1 MISSIRALNTSPSFS
16 SKVSPRVPPA
26 RAELGACAE
35 LVLGSLGCC
44 WPGGGAGGV
53 LPPPA
58 GLSRRTEALARP
70 LLLLGGGS

>member
-1 MISSIRALNTSPSFS
+1 MISSILDLNTSPSFS
-16 SKVSPRVPPA
+16 SKVSPRVLPT
-26 RAELGACAE
+26 RAEELGACAE
-35 LVLGSLGCC
+35 FVLGSLAWAGC
-44 WPGGGAGGV
+44 GAGGA

>member
-1 MISSIRALNTSPSFS
+1 MSSSILDLNTSPSFS

-26 RAELGACAE
+26 RAALGAGAAAFALE
-35 LVLGSLGCC
+35 SLGGA
-44 WPGGGAGGV
+44 GGAAGGV
-53 LPPPA
+53 LPPLA

>member
-1 MISSIRALNTSPSFS
+1 MSSSILALNTSPSFS
-16 SKVSPRVPPA
+16 SKVSPRVLPA
-26 RAELGACAE
+26 RAELGACAAAFA
-35 LVLGSLGCC
+35 LGSLG
-44 WPGGGAGGV
+44 WAGGAAEGV

>member
-1 MISSIRALNTSPSFS
+1 MISSILDLNTSPSFS
-16 SKVSPRVPPA
+16 SKVSPRVLPA
-26 RAELGACAE
+26 RAELGACAAAFALE
-35 LVLGSLGCC
+35 SL
-44 WPGGGAGGV
+44 GGAGGV